1 MPTQIG
7 IVIGG
12 NIASPYG
19 LQSPKPSPPQSSPPK
34 SKK

>member
-7 IVIGG
+7 IVIGSS
-12 NIASPYG
+12 IASPYG
-19 LQSPKPSPPQSSPPK
+19 LPPKPSPPQSSPPK